1 VCLFLDVFYMPMIW
15 PNSTNIMNIFQMSI
29 ARLAVGSFEKAL
41 RVRNA
46 ITGWKSKRVTNIL
59 TNLQVLHRLE
69 LL

>member
-1 VCLFLDVFYMPMIW
+1 
-15 PNSTNIMNIFQMSI
+15 MSI